1 MRASS
6 FSKVAKD
13 VSKPAV
19 LWLKFEPE
27 VSNFPF
33 DKSQLLAFIN
43 LATGKIYGS
52 FYKRILYEI
61 FIGINE
67 EFIKVWEELIVSG

>member
-1 MRASS
+1 MILSVVVDDASS
-6 FSKVAKD
+6 LALR
-13 VSKPAV
+13 VSY
-19 LWLKFEPE
+19 L
-27 VSNFPF
+27 SYN
-33 DKSQLLAFIN
+33 
-43 LATGKIYGS
+43 GKIHGS